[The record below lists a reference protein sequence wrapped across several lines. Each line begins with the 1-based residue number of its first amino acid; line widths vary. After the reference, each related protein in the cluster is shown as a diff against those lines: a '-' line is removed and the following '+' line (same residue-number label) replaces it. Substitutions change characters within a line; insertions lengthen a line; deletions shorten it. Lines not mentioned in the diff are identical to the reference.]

1 MKFYIIM
8 KKLSIIFA
16 GCFAT
21 VAVQAQLVSST
32 DIFIGSGAI
41 VTVNGELSNT
51 GTFKS
56 EGDLHL
62 RNGLTNLGEMS
73 LKGQVV
79 MDGEGTQLIQS
90 NSLIKAGALVM
101 SQMGKVVLRAPLLI
115 EQQLTLGDG
124 ILENNEQNLLSMADD
139 ALVAGASNRS
149 HIKGFLRKL
158 GDDEFRFPV
167 GNGTQLQAF
176 TVSKPSSYDEIQVGS
191 VNQNPARLSSKRALE
206 VEDLTSDNY
215 WSVQGLNGTN
225 PLMISV
231 NSETGNRQILQ
242 LRNSQWS
249 VTPTLS
255 NGSALSSE
263 TVLRGATYFTIGTQ
277 RPELAEKADVNIY
290 PNPSNGSFEVRLKGF
305 MPEETISFDLVDMT
319 GKSFVRQEGQ
329 VKDLKTKYALGN
341 EVNNGS
347 YILRVV
353 RTGKN
358 QVFNQKMS
366 INR

>member
-1 MKFYIIM
+1 M

-21 VAVQAQLVSST
+21 VAGHAQLVSST

-62 RNGLTNLGEMS
+62 RNGLTNLGDMS

-90 NSLIKAGALVM
+90 NSLIKTGTLVM
-101 SQMGKVVLRAPLLI
+101 SQMGKVVLRTPLLI
-115 EQQLTLGDG
+115 ERQLTLGDG
-124 ILENNEQNLLSMADD
+124 ILENNDQTILSIAD
-139 ALVAGASNRS
+139 GATVSGGSNRS
-149 HIKGFLRKL
+149 HVKGYVRKS
-158 GDDEFRFPV
+158 GSDEFRFPV
-167 GNGTQLQAF
+167 GNGTHLQAF
-176 TVSKPSSYDEIQVGS
+176 TVSKPGLYDEIQVGLI
-191 VNQNPARLSSKRALE
+191 NQNPSRLTAKRALE
-206 VEDLTSDNY
+206 VEDLVADSY
-215 WSVQGLNGTN
+215 WSVQGLNEAN
-225 PLMISV
+225 PLAVSV
-231 NSETGNRQILQ
+231 NTETGNRQILQ
-242 LRNSQWS
+242 LRNSQWNI
-249 VTPTLS
+249 TPTTS
-255 NGSALSSE
+255 NGNALSSE
-263 TVLRGATYFTIGTQ
+263 AVLRGATYFTIGTQ
-277 RPELAEKADVNIY
+277 RPELAEKADVSIY
-290 PNPSNGSFEVRLKGF
+290 PNPSNGAFEVRLKGF
-305 MPEETISFDLVDMT
+305 MPEENVSFDLIDMA
-319 GKSFVRQEGQ
+319 GKSFIKQEGQ

-353 RTGKN
+353 RSGKN
-358 QVFNQKMS
+358 QVFNQKVS